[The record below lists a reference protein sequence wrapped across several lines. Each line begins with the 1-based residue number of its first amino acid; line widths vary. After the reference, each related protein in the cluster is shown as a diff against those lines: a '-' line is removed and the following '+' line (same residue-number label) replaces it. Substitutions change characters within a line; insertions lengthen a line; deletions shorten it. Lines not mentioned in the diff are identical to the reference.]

1 MEVGILS
8 KEEEKKEKLLIS
20 YTSLP
25 IQKLHPHSDIIF
37 QLYKP
42 AFHDSYLSH
51 NIPYSSATT
60 IQVFCFS

>member
-25 IQKLHPHSDIIF
+25 IQKLHPHSDII
-37 QLYKP
+37 LYKP
-42 AFHDSYLSH
+42 AFYGSYLSR